1 MYCGVYAPW
10 DHAPKFLRFSEVMDP
25 MIPVKYF
32 FDADDVEG
40 HQETLKTWRHHV
52 VNDGFYSDKRFG
64 PGVLFHD
71 YELNIRLIE
80 GLYLLF
86 LEHQEFSYEKKKVDV
101 EQLSAEKEEWLW
113 FPAELSEKELLN
125 PYVIL
130 EAAFDEV
137 KPQEFRDHLVE
148 WLAAALSTHAIDES
162 MSPGEIITVYEHLK
176 KMYSAAWLIF
186 QRDTEHAFF
195 KFKATKVKP
204 QQEDINHTTE
214 TDTNTAPPAIE
225 QSPASKLA
233 LKEVVKAIL
242 NIEPAVRAII
252 QIGTLENPFG
262 YILYIMIDEPRHEL
276 DYLVNELIENSLKPL
291 IDISTIVA
299 SVSSIKNGNTS
310 ERKFLTWVLTNGII
324 IYETDGLGLD
334 NLNAG
339 NNKLT
344 LNTLQHESRLK
355 FARLYYTEISYHF
368 RKKDFRDAL
377 QAVHRSIEATLMEY
391 LDVKVGFETTIPN
404 LNRLVTMTLIID
416 SKVSDWFLELKSAR
430 PELYDLLQSVY
441 PETIR
446 NSLNISEQEIM
457 DLMGKAA
464 DLMILILSLLNE

>member
-10 DHAPKFLRFSEVMDP
+10 DHAPKFLRFSEVKDP
-25 MIPVKYF
+25 MIPIKYF
-32 FDADDVEG
+32 FDTDDVEG
-40 HQETLKTWRHHV
+40 HQETLKAWRHHV

-71 YELNIRLIE
+71 YELNVRLIE

-86 LEHQEFSYEKKKVDV
+86 LEYQEFSYNKKKVDV
-101 EQLSAEKEEWLW
+101 EQLNVEKEEWLW
-113 FPAELSEKELLN
+113 FPVELSEKELLN
-125 PYVIL
+125 PYIIL

-148 WLAAALSTHAIDES
+148 WLAAALSTNAIDES
-162 MSPGEIITVYEHLK
+162 MSPGEIITIYEHLK
-176 KMYSAAWLIF
+176 KLYSAAWLIF

-195 KFKATKVKP
+195 KFKAKVTP
-204 QQEDINHTTE
+204 QQDDNDNISK
-214 TDTNTAPPAIE
+214 TNTTTVASVIQ

-252 QIGTLENPFG
+252 HIGKLENPFG
-262 YILYIMIDEPRHEL
+262 YILYILIDEPRHEL
-276 DYLVNELIENSLKPL
+276 DYLVNELIENNLKPL

-299 SVSSIKNGNTS
+299 SVASIKNGNTS
-310 ERKFLTWVLTNGII
+310 ERQFLSWVLTNGVI
-324 IYETDGLGLD
+324 IYEADGLGLD
-334 NLNAG
+334 NLNTG
-339 NNKLT
+339 NIKLT
-344 LNTLQHESRLK
+344 LNTLQHEPRFK
-355 FARLYYTEISYHF
+355 FARLYHTEIAYHV
-368 RKKDFRDAL
+368 RKKEFRDAL

-404 LNRLVTMTLIID
+404 LNRLITMTLIID
-416 SKVSDWFLELKSAR
+416 SKVSDWFLELKSGH

-457 DLMGKAA
+457 DLMGKAT
-464 DLMILILSLLNE
+464 DLMLLIHSLLNE